1 MKNKKFRI
9 NILLKGK
16 DKEKDKVIVIDG
28 DVYVSDSI
36 VIEGENDD
44 MIIIGVN
51 DKRKVFY
58 KIDKDKW

>member
-36 VIEGENDD
+36 VIEGNFYESCTNY
-44 MIIIGVN
+44 
-51 DKRKVFY
+51 VFGARGA
-58 KIDKDKW
+58 W